1 MPDEV
6 HETGHG
12 ERMTDLREQLQR
24 TLGDSLILE
33 QELGGGGM
41 SRVFVAHEAALGRKV
56 VVKVLPPDMAA
67 AVNIDRFRREIQMAA
82 QLQHPHIVQ
91 LLAAGETE
99 GLPYFTMPFVKGE
112 SLRAKLARGGEL
124 PVSESVRVLREVA
137 SALSYAHENNVVHRD
152 IKPENVL
159 ISGGSAMVTDFG
171 VAKAVSAS
179 SGGASLTSLGV
190 ALGTPAYMAPEQAT
204 ADPNT
209 DHRADIYA
217 LGVLAYEMLSGS
229 TPFSGR
235 SPQAMLAA
243 QVTESPDHVTR
254 RRPSIPPM
262 LANLVMWCLEKRPA
276 DRPQSAAEVVH
287 ELDAL
292 TTPSGG
298 MAPTTAHPSVRVSAK
313 SPKRTYAFA
322 AGAVALALIGFA
334 AWKATRPSTVSAG
347 SVPTPALAVLP
358 FENRGS
364 ESGQEFTDGMTE
376 EITNR
381 LSSVRGLR
389 VVGRQ
394 SARSYAASDKPLQQ
408 IAQELGVQY
417 LLTGTVRWDKDAA
430 GKEVVRVS
438 PALIRASDA
447 TQVWGEAYQTVLSG
461 MFEVQSQVAS
471 SVASALNVALLEPE
485 RELLAAKPTDN
496 LEAYAL
502 YLRGTEL
509 LRSILVPEIREAVTA
524 LERAVALDPEFAQG
538 HAKLSLAHT
547 ELFWFYGD
555 RTAERLRKAKAA
567 ADRALELSP
576 GLPEGLEALGVYYY
590 HGFLDYDRAL
600 RELAKA
606 ERVRPNNP
614 DVLFFKSFIQRRSG
628 RWQEAIAT
636 MQRGLELDPRAA
648 GFIADF
654 ALTQFYMRE
663 FEEAETIVD
672 RALIVAPDHSE
683 AVIGKARAIF
693 ARTGDVA
700 ASNRVLRIAWERAA
714 NKRPLLFAALQQGW
728 PATTDPAIAAGI
740 FAAEWGPDMSE
751 NGTFVLWKA
760 WLFRERSEPG
770 RARAHADSAVRLLT
784 ARIRERPEEA
794 EFFAQRGVAQ
804 AMLGDA
810 RAAIADSDRALALRP
825 LARDALVGADVRYYR
840 ALTFMAIG
848 RGEDAIPILEE
859 LLSIPS
865 LINRTQLRLD
875 PTFASLRGNPRFQRL
890 IGG

>member
-1 MPDEV
+1 
-6 HETGHG
+6 
-12 ERMTDLREQLQR
+12 MTELREQLQK
-24 TLGDSLILE
+24 TLGDNLTLE

-41 SRVFVAHEAALGRKV
+41 SRVFVAHEASLGRKV

-82 QLQHPHIVQ
+82 QLQHPHIVP
-91 LLAAGETE
+91 LLSAGETQ

-112 SLRAKLARGGEL
+112 SLRARLARGGEL

-137 SALSYAHENNVVHRD
+137 SALSYAHENGVVHRD

-235 SPQAMLAA
+235 SPQSLLAA
-243 QVTESPDHVTR
+243 HVTEKPDPVTKL
-254 RRPSIPPM
+254 RPAIPPM

-298 MAPTTAHPSVRVSAK
+298 MAPTTAQRSVSVPVQVPRRSLAI
-313 SPKRTYAFA
+313 
-322 AGAVALALIGFA
+322 AGAVLAVALIAFA
-334 AWKATRPSTVSAG
+334 GWKFSRPAPASAE

-364 ESGQEFTDGMTE
+364 EDGQEFTDGMTE

-394 SARSYAASDKPLQQ
+394 SARSYAGSDKPLAQ

-430 GKEVVRVS
+430 GKEIVRVS

-447 TQVWGEAYQTVLSG
+447 TQVWGDAYQTVLSG
-461 MFEVQSQVAS
+461 MFEVQSQVAT

-485 RELLAAKPTDN
+485 RNALVAKLTEN
-496 LEAYAL
+496 VEAYAL
-502 YLRGTEL
+502 YLRATEL
-509 LRSILVPEIREAVTA
+509 LRSIQVPPIREAVS
-524 LERAVALDPEFAQG
+524 LLQRAVALDPEFA
-538 HAKLSLAHT
+538 HAYARLSIAHT
-547 ELFWFYGD
+547 EMYWFYGD
-555 RTAERLRKAKAA
+555 RSAQRLRLAKAA
-567 ADRALELSP
+567 ADRALALKPDLS
-576 GLPEGLEALGVYYY
+576 EGHEALGVYYY
-590 HGFLDYDRAL
+590 HGFLDYENAL
-600 RELAKA
+600 RELSAA
-606 ERVRPNNP
+606 EQTRPNSA
-614 DVLFFKSFIQRRSG
+614 DVIFFKAFIQRRSG
-628 RWQEAIAT
+628 KWRESVAT
-636 MQRGLELDPRAA
+636 MARAIELDPRAA
-648 GFIADF
+648 AYISDAGT
-654 ALTQFYMRE
+654 TQLYLRDYDA
-663 FEEAETIVD
+663 AERLAD
-672 RALIVAPDHSE
+672 RALIVSPDAPD
-683 AVIGKARAIF
+683 ALLVKGNALL

-700 ASNRVLRIAWERAA
+700 AATRVYFDAWERSPDKAPRTA
-714 NKRPLLFAALQQGW
+714 AALAWGW
-728 PATTDPAIAAGI
+728 PFSVHPTMIEAIPALEWVPDFGERASMMVSKAA
-740 FAAEWGPDMSE
+740 F
-751 NGTFVLWKA
+751 
-760 WLFRERSEPG
+760 FRDRNDAS
-770 RARAHADSAVRLLT
+770 RARAYADTAIRLLT
-784 ARIRERPEEA
+784 ARIRERPGEA
-794 EFFAQRGVAQ
+794 EFYSQRGLAHALV
-804 AMLGDA
+804 GNERD
-810 RAAIADSDRALALRP
+810 AIADSDRAVALKP
-825 LARDALVGADVRYYR
+825 LSKDALIGGDILISRAFTLAALGRHDEVIPVLEQLLAVPSILYPNVVRLHPQFAPLR
-840 ALTFMAIG
+840 A
-848 RGEDAIPILEE
+848 
-859 LLSIPS
+859 
-865 LINRTQLRLD
+865 
-875 PTFASLRGNPRFQRL
+875 NPRFQRL
-890 IGG
+890 VGG

>member
-1 MPDEV
+1 MK
-6 HETGHG
+6 
-12 ERMTDLREQLQR
+12 DLREQLQA

-124 PVSESVRVLREVA
+124 PVSESVRILREVA

-229 TPFSGR
+229 IPFSGR

-243 QVTESPDHVTR
+243 QVTETPDHVTR
-254 RRPSIPPM
+254 RRPAIPPM

-298 MAPTTAHPSVRVSAK
+298 MAPTTAQRSVSA
-313 SPKRTYAFA
+313 PVQVPRRTLAI
-322 AGAVALALIGFA
+322 AGGLLALALIGFA
-334 AWKATRPSTVSAG
+334 GWKMTRPAAASAE
-347 SVPTPALAVLP
+347 SIPTPALAVLP
-358 FENRGS
+358 FENRGDDK
-364 ESGQEFTDGMTE
+364 GQEFTDGMTE

-381 LSSVRGLR
+381 LSSIRGLR

-430 GKEVVRVS
+430 GKEIVRVS

-447 TQVWGEAYQTVLSG
+447 TQVWGDAYQTVLSG

-485 RELLAAKPTDN
+485 REALVAKLTEN
-496 LEAYAL
+496 VEAYSL

-509 LRSILVPEIREAVTA
+509 LRSVLVPTIREAA
-524 LERAVALDPEFAQG
+524 LLLERAVALDPDFAQA
-538 HAKLSLAHT
+538 HAKLSVAHT

-555 RTAERLRKAKAA
+555 RSAQRLRLAKAA
-567 ADRALELSP
+567 ADRALELQP
-576 GLPEGLEALGVYYY
+576 GLPEGHEALGVYYY
-590 HGFLDYDRAL
+590 HGFLDYESAL
-600 RELAKA
+600 RELAAA
-606 ERVRPNNP
+606 EKGRPNSA
-614 DVLFFKSFIQRRSG
+614 DVVFFKAFVQRRSG
-628 RWQEAIAT
+628 KFQESVAT
-636 MQRGLELDPRAA
+636 MARGIELDPRAA
-648 GFIADF
+648 AYIAD
-654 ALTQFYMRE
+654 AGSTHRYLRQYDA
-663 FEEAETIVD
+663 AERLAD
-672 RALIVAPDHSE
+672 RALIVSPDQPDAVLTKALAVFGRSGDAGTAVKIFFDAWARAPD
-683 AVIGKARAIF
+683 KD
-693 ARTGDVA
+693 ARTAG
-700 ASNRVLRIAWERAA
+700 
-714 NKRPLLFAALQQGW
+714 ALVWGW
-728 PATTDPAIAAGI
+728 PFTHHPGIAQAVSDLKWTRDLGDQGVVMTD
-740 FAAEWGPDMSE
+740 
-751 NGTFVLWKA
+751 KA
-760 WLFRERSEPG
+760 WFFRERG
-770 RARAHADSAVRLLT
+770 DADRARTHAD
-784 ARIRERPEEA
+784 
-794 EFFAQRGVAQ
+794 
-804 AMLGDA
+804 
-810 RAAIADSDRALALRP
+810 
-825 LARDALVGADVRYYR
+825 
-840 ALTFMAIG
+840 
-848 RGEDAIPILEE
+848 
-859 LLSIPS
+859 
-865 LINRTQLRLD
+865 
-875 PTFASLRGNPRFQRL
+875 
-890 IGG
+890 